1 MFTVQTLPGFDDPTA
16 SVAPTATSINAD
28 GIAAIVD
35 AALAAVEGQVLLSQG
50 RCVDVLLDLF
60 NVTTEPSIQVLIG
73 ERIDDI
79 RHLRAVEG
87 DEFRA
92 DLYAVAA
99 IAAAEAALAGV

>member
-1 MFTVQTLPGFDDPTA
+1 MFTVQTLPGFDDPAA
-16 SVAPTATSINAD
+16 SVAPTVTSINAD

-35 AALAAVEGQVLLSQG
+35 AALAAVAGQVLLSQG

-79 RHLRAVEG
+79 RHLRAVEA

>member
-1 MFTVQTLPGFDDPTA
+1 MFIVQTLPGLADDA
-16 SVAPTATSINAD
+16 APAAPSIASINAD
-28 GIAAIVD
+28 GIADIVD
-35 AALAAVEGQVLLSQG
+35 AALAATVGQTLLSQG

-73 ERIDDI
+73 ERLKDI
-79 RHLRAVEG
+79 RHLRAVEA

-99 IAAAEAALAGV
+99 IANAEAVLASA